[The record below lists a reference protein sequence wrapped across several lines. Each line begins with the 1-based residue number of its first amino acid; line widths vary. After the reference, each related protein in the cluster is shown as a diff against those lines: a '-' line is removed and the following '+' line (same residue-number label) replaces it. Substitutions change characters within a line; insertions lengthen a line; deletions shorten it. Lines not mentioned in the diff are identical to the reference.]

1 MRVVFFGMP
10 GRLAGPALLA
20 LLASPA
26 EVVAVAVPGL
36 PGAPP
41 VAPAPAAPPP
51 AGLIPL
57 GDALPPSPVAI
68 AAARGLPALA
78 LRSMGAPAVR
88 EALASYRPDL
98 VCVACW
104 PWRIP
109 PALLAVPRLGFLN
122 LHPSPLP
129 ELRGPDPLFW
139 AFQQGRERSA
149 VTLHWMDAG
158 LDTGPIAAQ
167 APFELPEGIG
177 WTAAEERAAAL
188 GASLLAELVPRLIA
202 GELPRRPQ
210 PAGGS
215 AQPAPEEA
223 DFAIDPA
230 WPAARAFRFMRGTA
244 AWGLPY
250 RLRGGDPALR
260 LGEALGYEPE
270 SRLGAPLLLTD
281 DTARIQMTPGVLI
294 ARLASLPAAD
304 QGATARDQPL

>member
-26 EVVAVAVPGL
+26 EVTAVAVPAP

-41 VAPAPAAPPP
+41 VAPAPASASP
-51 AGLIPL
+51 AGLIPMI
-57 GDALPPSPVAI
+57 DAAPPGPAAI

-88 EALASYRPDL
+88 EALAAERPDL

-129 ELRGPDPLFW
+129 ELRGPEPLFW

-149 VTLHWMDAG
+149 MTLHWMDAG
-158 LDTGPIAAQ
+158 LDTGPLAAQ
-167 APFELPEGIG
+167 APFELPEGVG
-177 WTAAEERAAAL
+177 WAAAEERAAAV
-188 GASLLAELVPRLIA
+188 GARLLAELLPRLVA

-215 AQPAPEEA
+215 AQPAPRQA

-230 WPAARAFRFMRGTA
+230 WPAARAFHFMRGTA
-244 AWGLPY
+244 AWGVPF
-250 RLRGGDPALR
+250 RLLGGDPTLR
-260 LGEALGYEPE
+260 LREALSYEPRGE
-270 SRLGAPLLLTD
+270 LGAPLVIEGG
-281 DTARIQMTPGVLI
+281 TAQIQMAPGVLTAQLTA
-294 ARLASLPAAD
+294 ARSDPLP
-304 QGATARDQPL
+304 